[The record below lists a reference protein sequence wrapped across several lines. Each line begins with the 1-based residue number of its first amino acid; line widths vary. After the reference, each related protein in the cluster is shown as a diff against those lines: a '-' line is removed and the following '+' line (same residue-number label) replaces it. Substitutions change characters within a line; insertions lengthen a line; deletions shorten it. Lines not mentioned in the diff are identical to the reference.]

1 MPYYGTIAIVDNP
14 QENYNGFEM
23 SSTTDNAAVPT
34 AEKREPAPGDLALVQ
49 DFINAWDLQ
58 GSDRLSKPASLEEWL
73 NEHGLLESKGRI
85 TDADLRHAVEVREA
99 LRDSLVANYGEPVP
113 KDALET
119 LSRAARSAQL
129 IVQFEGSGA
138 SLAPAASGVDA
149 ALGKILAIAFRAML
163 DGTWQ
168 RLKVCRDDTCRW
180 AFYDRSK
187 NRSGSW
193 CLMSVC
199 GNRCKARKHRQHAH
213 VSDLDRQ
220 SKRRRGLVQDR
231 R

>member
-1 MPYYGTIAIVDNP
+1 M
-14 QENYNGFEM
+14 
-23 SSTTDNAAVPT
+23 TTTTQKAPPSPPRQ
-34 AEKREPAPGDLALVQ
+34 REPAPGELATVQ

-58 GSDRLSKPASLEEWL
+58 GADRLSKPASLEEWL
-73 NEHGLLESKGRI
+73 NEHGLLRSKERV

-99 LRDSLVANYGEPVP
+99 LRDLLSANYGEPVR
-113 KDALET
+113 KDAVET

-129 IVQFEGSGA
+129 VVQFEGGGGA
-138 SLAPAASGVDA
+138 NLEPAASGVDA
-149 ALGKILAIAFRAML
+149 ALGKILSIAFRAML

-213 VSDLDRQ
+213 VSDLEGR
-220 SKRRRGLVQDR
+220 SSRRRSAEVSSTA
-231 R
+231 

>member
-1 MPYYGTIAIVDNP
+1 MVS
-14 QENYNGFEM
+14 EM
-23 SSTTDNAAVPT
+23 TQKSLKSQPGQQVAAPATVAHTET
-34 AEKREPAPGDLALVQ
+34 AKREPAPGELAIVQ
-49 DFINAWDLQ
+49 EFINAWDLPGNGRPSKPVSLEQ
-58 GSDRLSKPASLEEWL
+58 WLSKRA
-73 NEHGLLESKGRI
+73 LLVDRRPV
-85 TDADLRHAVEVREA
+85 TDADVRHAVEVREA
-99 LRDSLVANYGEPVP
+99 LRNLLSANHGDRPS
-113 KDALET
+113 KDAVET

-129 IVQFEGSGA
+129 VVEFEVGGQA
-138 SLAPAASGVDA
+138 KLEPAASGVDA
-149 ALGKILAIAFRAML
+149 ALGKILAIAFRSML

-213 VSDLDRQ
+213 VSDLDRRA
-220 SKRRRGLVQDR
+220 SRRRTAGTGPTA
-231 R
+231 

>member
-1 MPYYGTIAIVDNP
+1 
-14 QENYNGFEM
+14 
-23 SSTTDNAAVPT
+23 
-34 AEKREPAPGDLALVQ
+34 L
-49 DFINAWDLQ
+49 
-58 GSDRLSKPASLEEWL
+58 LEEWL
-73 NEHGLLESKGRI
+73 NDHGLLDSKGRV

-99 LRDSLVANYGEPVP
+99 LRDVLSANHGEPVR
-113 KDALET
+113 KDAVET

-129 IVQFEGSGA
+129 VVQFGGSGGA
-138 SLAPAASGVDA
+138 NLEPAASGVDA
-149 ALGKILAIAFRAML
+149 ALGKVLAIAFRAML

-199 GNRCKARKHRQHAH
+199 GNRCKARKHRAA
-213 VSDLDRQ
+213 RT
-220 SKRRRGLVQDR
+220 
-231 R
+231 